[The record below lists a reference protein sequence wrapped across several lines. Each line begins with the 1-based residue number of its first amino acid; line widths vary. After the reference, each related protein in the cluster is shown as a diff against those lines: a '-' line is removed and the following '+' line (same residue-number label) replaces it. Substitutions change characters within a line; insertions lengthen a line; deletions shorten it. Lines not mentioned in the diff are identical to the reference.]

1 MQPMPQLQMTVP
13 SNQAPPLQPMPLQPP
28 LHQTPQPIM
37 QAAPTIAPQQAK
49 LSGASLPT
57 PPPLSPTVPVVTQAP
72 DRTASDAMEIA
83 ADSSVLGEV
92 EASATDDPYGAS
104 SMIKAMA
111 AAGMDLESSES
122 EVEQDPAAF
131 RACLAGAC
139 TDDTSSASKSHVG

>member
-1 MQPMPQLQMTVP
+1 MGLQ
-13 SNQAPPLQPMPLQPP
+13 
-28 LHQTPQPIM
+28 QTPQPIM
-37 QAAPTIAPQQAK
+37 QAAPTIVQQQPTK
-49 LSGASLPT
+49 LPDTSLPT
-57 PPPLSPTVPVVTQAP
+57 PPTLSSAIPVTTQAP
-72 DRTASDAMEIA
+72 DTTASDAMEIA
-83 ADSSVLGEV
+83 ADSSALGEV

-139 TDDTSSASKSHVG
+139 TDDISSASKSHVG